1 MLQKGF
7 WFLKK
12 IYSQSSQAR
21 AFQVEHG
28 ILQYSQLEKDMEFF
42 KMLRVGIL
50 CMRRSTCPSTILE
63 NQFSPYFQVC
73 FCINPLK
80 IITRPPKVFKIFPW
94 YALNPIIFLTWPP
107 NFDIIRKQYCHFL
120 AISSFPWMLFPLQG
134 SILHLQLFLTS
145 IFFTFISTCDLHMAS
160 SCLWRFFTRTINL
173 VGYYEYIW
181 KSGYLL

>member
-107 NFDIIRKQYCHFL
+107 NFDIIRQQYCHFL

-160 SCLWRFFTRTINL
+160 SCPWRFFTRTINL
-173 VGYYEYIW
+173 VGYYENVW
-181 KSGYLL
+181 KIGYLL